1 MIKKMAIT
9 VLQHLRCGNESLTF
23 KSFDIQG
30 KCPFYFVGE
39 KKKVP
44 VNYSS
49 IVTDLFDGTIQSS
62 VQCLTCHR
70 VTNIIFKLII

>member
-1 MIKKMAIT
+1 MNPLLSK
-9 VLQHLRCGNESLTF
+9 VLIF
-23 KSFDIQG
+23 KVNALLF
-30 KCPFYFVGE
+30 FLGE

-70 VTNIIFKLII
+70 VTNIIFK

>member
-1 MIKKMAIT
+1 MNIFILERCNFSM
-9 VLQHLRCGNESLTF
+9 VLC
-23 KSFDIQG
+23 
-30 KCPFYFVGE
+30 FVG
-39 KKKVP
+39 KKKKKP

-70 VTNIIFKLII
+70 V